1 MRKVFIG
8 HFRPTKA
15 EFTKLWG
22 ECIFTIDANV
32 LLNLYRYSSAT
43 RQELEKSLMS
53 VSDNVFI
60 THQAAKE
67 FLRNRLT
74 VTAGQASEY
83 SKATKSIKDLL
94 ATLSSKDRHPF
105 LPDAELPRFKQYY
118 DELVTI
124 LERQQ
129 QILIDKLTEDEIL
142 NFVEHLFDGKTG
154 LPFDAETLEQ
164 IAKEGEIRYQKEI
177 PPGYKDNKK
186 DSADDQYR
194 RFGDLIV
201 WKQIIEQ
208 AKSRNKPIIFITD
221 DKKEDWWLEQSGK
234 TIGPRPEI
242 VEEFYTLTNQNMW
255 MYTVDKFIQETARKS
270 KSTVSEEVLEE
281 IIKVSLESQ
290 EEDNYDKPLIKVS
303 QDYMEFDSIRQSG
316 ILVINLNKPMRY
328 ATGTGK
334 FEHHFSNI
342 PSFNVEF
349 LDSPYEDNNAVGLS
363 FGCGTVKNFNI
374 HIKAKRGYLEAGNYV
389 FRYTASEEPSEITQ
403 ESDAEN
409 TG

>member
-118 DELVTI
+118 DYLVSF

-129 QILIDKLTEDEIL
+129 KIL
-142 NFVEHLFDGKTG
+142 
-154 LPFDAETLEQ
+154 
-164 IAKEGEIRYQKEI
+164 
-177 PPGYKDNKK
+177 
-186 DSADDQYR
+186 
-194 RFGDLIV
+194 
-201 WKQIIEQ
+201 
-208 AKSRNKPIIFITD
+208 
-221 DKKEDWWLEQSGK
+221 
-234 TIGPRPEI
+234 
-242 VEEFYTLTNQNMW
+242 
-255 MYTVDKFIQETARKS
+255 
-270 KSTVSEEVLEE
+270 
-281 IIKVSLESQ
+281 
-290 EEDNYDKPLIKVS
+290 
-303 QDYMEFDSIRQSG
+303 
-316 ILVINLNKPMRY
+316 
-328 ATGTGK
+328 
-334 FEHHFSNI
+334 
-342 PSFNVEF
+342 
-349 LDSPYEDNNAVGLS
+349 LD
-363 FGCGTVKNFNI
+363 
-374 HIKAKRGYLEAGNYV
+374 
-389 FRYTASEEPSEITQ
+389 
-403 ESDAEN
+403 
-409 TG
+409 